1 MVHIY
6 IYAHTQR
13 DTHTYTQAHFLMSSC
28 HGYYSVMVPGLH
40 ESRSDSG
47 LVLPSHRLIKDS
59 QKVLSKL
66 LPICFTVSEN
76 ISFELLNVCIGNH
89 LFIFLETEPEFFV
102 VIVVGFFFL
111 SVRNAAKTLTRRL
124 GQWVKHAL
132 S

>member
-1 MVHIY
+1 
-6 IYAHTQR
+6 
-13 DTHTYTQAHFLMSSC
+13 
-28 HGYYSVMVPGLH
+28 MVPGLH